1 MPNAPKILEDDPV
14 PTSIELPKKTK
25 QKKVQTEDLA
35 TMFEPRE
42 TRLFNIDRQG
52 RSLATP
58 ARETGRFCKLCK

>member
-42 TRLFNIDRQG
+42 TRLFNIDR
-52 RSLATP
+52 
-58 ARETGRFCKLCK
+58 